1 MGTIAPTTLVF
12 TSAGPTTR
20 RITAVLLN
28 NNVAVVEDPVFMIN
42 LEVATGSAMVGGI
55 VRGTEYFETLS
66 LTVVDDDSM

>member
-1 MGTIAPTTLVF
+1 MG
-12 TSAGPTTR
+12 
-20 RITAVLLN
+20 ITAVLLN
-28 NNVAVVEDPVFMIN
+28 NNVAMVEDPVFMIN